1 VQQTSDVTYRIYDW
15 DRVDASGKGRELH
28 TALAVDAIDF
38 EADAELLHRKYDLV
52 AGGEA
57 KVIESPYFTMVM
69 HDVAG
74 GKELERSMLDSFII
88 YIAIKGDMTIVADGA
103 SESLKEGEVVLIPA
117 EMNDIHIEGNGR
129 IMEVY
134 IGELNE

>member
-1 VQQTSDVTYRIYDW
+1 
-15 DRVDASGKGRELH
+15 
-28 TALAVDAIDF
+28 
-38 EADAELLHRKYDLV
+38 
-52 AGGEA
+52 
-57 KVIESPYFTMVM
+57 MVM